1 VIGLLLFDFM
11 NGFHDGEFH
20 CHHRLDTRSPH
31 QAVIWAAGFNFIAY
45 FLFPLK
51 VALTGKGTIDP
62 SIVDHYIIFGALVG
76 AIVWNIITWYY
87 RIPSSLHRM
96 RWLAAWS
103 VQPWAKAWVLAVS
116 AGVLKIIAFIFVAPF
131 LGFVIGGTLM
141 VIVSW
146 ICRDMAPRKVDKHF
160 RRLQLLSAAA
170 YSLGHGGNDAQ
181 NGRHYLDA
189 ADCGRNLENKR
200 RNSCVGSRLTVPW
213 VWGPCLV
220 AGVSSRPWAIAS
232 RS

>member
-76 AIVWNIITWYY
+76 AIVWNIITCGTTEY
-87 RIPSSLHRM
+87 RRHHRM

-103 VQPWAKAWVLAVS
+103 VQPWPRRVLAAP
-116 AGVLKIIAFIFVAPF
+116 AGAEDHCLHFRRTF

-141 VIVSW
+141 ADRLVDLPRHGATQGRQAFSASW
-146 ICRDMAPRKVDKHF
+146 
-160 RRLQLLSAAA
+160 QLLSAAA

-181 NGRHYLDA
+181 NGRHYSM
-189 ADCGRNLENKR
+189 C
-200 RNSCVGSRLTVPW
+200 C
-213 VWGPCLV
+213 
-220 AGVSSRPWAIAS
+220 
-232 RS
+232 